1 MLFCF
6 ERIHVVYLRYACLH
20 KRKGIKP
27 LLRLYAFMCM
37 LWFDFVFSKIKR
49 KFVSESGFVPQIAF
63 IVYQKLK
70 VKSRCNF
77 NFFADRN
84 ALRFVFAANVFF
96 RGGNGVV
103 ACKAARA
110 DAEAVHHFRQTL

>member
-6 ERIHVVYLRYACLH
+6 ERIHVVYLRYVCLH

-49 KFVSESGFVPQIAF
+49 KFVSESGFVPQIVF
-63 IVYQKLK
+63 LVYQKLK

-77 NFFADRN
+77 NFLPTETRYASYSPRMSSSG
-84 ALRFVFAANVFF
+84 A
-96 RGGNGVV
+96 GMG
-103 ACKAARA
+103 
-110 DAEAVHHFRQTL
+110 